1 MIRHVSTGARGGPD
15 VAEDALDS
23 FSDGF
28 KIGSALLEAL
38 MFGPFGFLLAPVLTF
53 HYHVTLGPGSGCG
66 AYLYPAQ
73 PGGPWYTY
81 LDTVTRWGTL
91 DGSLTI

>member
-66 AYLYPAQ
+66 AYLDIGRITHNIEKLRLQEPH
-73 PGGPWYTY
+73 
-81 LDTVTRWGTL
+81 
-91 DGSLTI
+91 